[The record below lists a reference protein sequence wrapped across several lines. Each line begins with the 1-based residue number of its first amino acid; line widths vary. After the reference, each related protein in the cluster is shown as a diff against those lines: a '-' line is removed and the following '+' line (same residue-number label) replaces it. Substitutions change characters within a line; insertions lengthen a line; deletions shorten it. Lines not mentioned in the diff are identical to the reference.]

1 MRKLNLLLLTIAA
14 FLTACGSSDDTLS
27 GGLGPGGQPVANI
40 GSLTL
45 LTSSPQIPSDGA
57 NDATITALVRDSN
70 NNVMESVP
78 VVFTADSGS
87 LVVTQPAITDPG
99 GQLTATLS
107 TATSSC
113 RQVTVGVDRPLATV
127 IPIPAK
133 ETVIATIIA
142 AKRPLWIAR
151 SLRFIGWLS
160 PLGD

>member
-1 MRKLNLLLLTIAA
+1 MRKLSLLLLTIAA

-27 GGLGPGGQPVANI
+27 GGLGPGGQPVAAI

-87 LVVTQPAITDPG
+87 LVVTQPAITDPA

-107 TATSSC
+107 TAGNTTN
-113 RQVTVGVDRPLATV
+113 RTITVTAY
-127 IPIPAK
+127 
-133 ETVIATIIA
+133 ETQSGAQLDQFSYT
-142 AKRPLWIAR
+142 K
-151 SLRFIGWLS
+151 
-160 PLGD
+160 